1 MYEKILVPVD
11 LSHVRA
17 LDKALKTAA
26 ELAKRYDAELSY
38 FGVTSS
44 SPGPVAL
51 TPEEFG
57 EKLAEFAKERSREDG
72 VTASAEYKVVPDPA
86 SDLNHTL
93 LAAIETCGADLVV
106 MASHRPGL
114 PEHLFAS
121 HAGYVAAHSKASVM
135 VVR

>member
-1 MYEKILVPVD
+1 MYGKIVVPVD

-26 ELAKRYDAELSY
+26 GLARLHDAELTY
-38 FGVTSS
+38 LGVTAS
-44 SPGPVAL
+44 SPGPVAH

-57 EKLAEFAKERSREDG
+57 EKLAEFAEKRSREDG
-72 VTASAEYKVVPDPA
+72 VAASAEYKVIPDPA
-86 SDLNHTL
+86 RDLNHTL
-93 LAAIETCGADLVV
+93 LAAIEKCGADLVV

-121 HAGYVAAHSKASVM
+121 HAGYVAAHAKASVM